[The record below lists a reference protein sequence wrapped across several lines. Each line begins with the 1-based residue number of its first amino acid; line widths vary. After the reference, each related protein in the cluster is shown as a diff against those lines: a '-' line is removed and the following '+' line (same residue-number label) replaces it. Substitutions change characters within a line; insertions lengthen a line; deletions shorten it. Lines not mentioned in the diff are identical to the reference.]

1 MVRRFDFGDVMF
13 ERGYELFSTY
23 AQSKLANILFTRE
36 LQRRLHAAGSKV
48 RCFAVHP
55 GCVRTEVTRNM
66 SAFMQIGNRLAAPI
80 MQTLQKTPSEGA
92 YCSLHA
98 ATASELSDLRGGEY
112 FMNCRPV
119 AASEAA
125 ADETAAAQLWELS
138 ERLTGLAKS

>member
-36 LQRRLHAAGSKV
+36 LQRRLHAEGSTV

-66 SAFMQIGNRLAAPI
+66 SAFMQVGNRLATPI
-80 MQTLQKTPSEGA
+80 MRTLQKTPPEGA

-98 ATASELSDLRGGEY
+98 ATAPELSGLRGGEY